1 MVRQGDMGLQGRYLW
16 CARSG
21 RYCGGITL
29 VLLQTAS
36 VRRNEK
42 IARHYGGKAR
52 RTSPTSLTC
61 RHLQCRS
68 DSEVTSRLHNEKSDQ
83 IKLIACKQ
91 KMVRPRGLDKAAE
104 PPQSQPVYPAG
115 NPSKMGC
122 KRGMQTNFFHAQN
135 CPPGLLGSK
144 RKKHSQKYGESI
156 MLCRLRQI
164 INPDQSSSAAFKITI
179 THIFNSI

>member
-1 MVRQGDMGLQGRYLW
+1 MGLQGRYLW

-21 RYCGGITL
+21 RYCGGKTL

-68 DSEVTSRLHNEKSDQ
+68 DSEVTSRSP
-83 IKLIACKQ
+83 KQ
-91 KMVRPRGLDKAAE
+91 KKRPVRTDRLQTKKWYAHGTRQGGEAAAE
-104 PPQSQPVYPAG
+104 PAGSSGWQPHKKVRVKADLSAFIAKRQILSMFFSLKFI
-115 NPSKMGC
+115 SKM
-122 KRGMQTNFFHAQN
+122 KNRVRSSS
-135 CPPGLLGSK
+135 GLLSVAC
-144 RKKHSQKYGESI
+144 RTIKKATSE
-156 MLCRLRQI
+156 
-164 INPDQSSSAAFKITI
+164 N
-179 THIFNSI
+179 